1 MTAIEHEPLAE
12 AAELIGHDK
21 KRAGSRVS
29 FVFARAVGDVV
40 TIPLDLGELRA
51 LTRSLAST

>member
-1 MTAIEHEPLAE
+1 MTQIENEPLAA

-21 KRAGSRVS
+21 KRAGSKVS

-40 TIPLDLGELRA
+40 TIPLDLAELRD
-51 LTRSLAST
+51 LTRSLATP

>member
-1 MTAIEHEPLAE
+1 MSELSERTCLLLNKLQLLTAIEKEPLAE

-29 FVFARAVGDVV
+29 FP
-40 TIPLDLGELRA
+40 II
-51 LTRSLAST
+51 RSTTLSV